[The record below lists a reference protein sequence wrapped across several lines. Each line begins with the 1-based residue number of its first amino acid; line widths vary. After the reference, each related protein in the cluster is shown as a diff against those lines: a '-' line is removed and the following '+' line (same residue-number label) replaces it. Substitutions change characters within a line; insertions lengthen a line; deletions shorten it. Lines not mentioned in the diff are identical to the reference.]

1 MIEVNPKK
9 PINMFVV
16 RDVFNLKYGLFK
28 EAMASIRQAV
38 KEGLLP
44 EKKVRI
50 LSDFTGDAYRL
61 IMESGYASLA
71 DYEKD
76 LTEGM
81 KDPRFAEFYSV
92 FKTYVVSGH
101 REILRQHQL

>member
-1 MIEVNPKK
+1 
-9 PINMFVV
+9 MFIV
-16 RDVFNLKYGLFK
+16 RDIFNLKYGMFK

-38 KEGLLP
+38 SLGLLP
-44 EKKVRI
+44 EKDVRI

-76 LTEGM
+76 LAEGM
-81 KDPRFAEFYSV
+81 KDPRFSQFYSV
-92 FKTYVVSGH
+92 FTSYVSSGH
-101 REILRQHQL
+101 REILRTHQL